1 MSLASRQNAA
11 HRRRAPG
18 PKPARRVSR
27 HVPGF
32 ARGGYLLLEV
42 AAATLL
48 LTAVMMMTAGAVRLR
63 LATGRHAQ
71 QQQLALEEANNLLER
86 LTAASSQLTN
96 TSGAPP
102 AGEAP
107 VASDIPQL
115 SATALAAL
123 PDAKLRVTVDDEQFG
138 LRRIRVEIDWQLRSG
153 QRSRAVRLVGWAPA
167 ARSNSTE
174 SAP

>member
-1 MSLASRQNAA
+1 M
-11 HRRRAPG
+11 
-18 PKPARRVSR
+18 
-27 HVPGF
+27 
-32 ARGGYLLLEV
+32 LEV

-86 LTAASSQLTN
+86 LTAGPPLASIAR
-96 TSGAPP
+96 GASP

-107 VASDIPQL
+107 AASDTPQL
-115 SATALAAL
+115 SAAALAAL
-123 PDAKLRVTVDDEQFG
+123 PDAKLRVTFDDDQLG
-138 LRRIRVEIDWQLRSG
+138 LRRIRVEIDWQLGSG
-153 QRSRAVRLVGWAPA
+153 QRSRAVTLVGWAPA
-167 ARSNSTE
+167 ARSNSAE